1 MSASSI
7 PCAVML
13 TVEPMVPVEI
23 ESPEKRIV
31 AKYHVRD
38 QRALA
43 AQPAAASFFVAV
55 LFADSQ
61 A

>member
-7 PCAVML
+7 PCTVML

-23 ESPEKRIV
+23 ESPGKRIV